1 MGAKRNTP
9 PPPLSHQAERAA
21 RFEAHRVG
29 GLVEAW
35 EQQVGLPPRR
45 KLHPSKSV
53 GSLQRPQ
60 SAGPGRAR
68 RPRSAGVRTRGG
80 GGQVIIERSES
91 SLPPNGARAAE
102 SRVQERLAKIRS
114 SGAELAE
121 LERRVSSY
129 RKGRP
134 TGDGVYH
141 VTQNMDPVILRRKR
155 PQTVHAVSREHND
168 KYRAERELVLA
179 RRDAERT
186 RQMEEHI
193 ASRDRQELKRQA
205 MKEARLLARQIKLEK
220 SALVGCALASRVEVV
235 RAEIERVR
243 LSRIMEAGR
252 DKAIRKLQSAWRT
265 IRTQKSEALLGD
277 AARVIQR
284 GVRMF
289 LWRATL
295 QRKCRAASKIIEY
308 ANLCGGAGGFVQM
321 LQTYRSR
328 VIFIQRM
335 WKKRRLTHAAIVI
348 ALTNHWDRAKKAVAV
363 ERATLSEAAVML
375 KRSGKLTPEL
385 EEQVTVLLPSLAA
398 VPPASANTNAS
409 EGEKAA
415 GTAAA
420 IGGAAA
426 NYPTKSLKDRRKEER
441 KEDLASKHAML
452 GKIEEQMKKLPQF
465 ATGKEVPLKQ
475 RRAAIERY
483 VVKSQAAHR
492 AELRKFYV
500 AWTEYEELMV
510 GVERQL
516 ATRRAL
522 GARLDIER
530 PPRPAKPRW
539 KIVPRKEAM
548 WAVILDTEK
557 RAKKGG
563 ARR

>member
-45 KLHPSKSV
+45 KLHPSSSLPS

-420 IGGAAA
+420 IGRAERGLSFEARHAR
-426 NYPTKSLKDRRKEER
+426 KDRGADEEAPTVR
-441 KEDLASKHAML
+441 HRQRGATQAAQSGNRTLRREIAGGTQGGVA
-452 GKIEEQMKKLPQF
+452 KILRRVD
-465 ATGKEVPLKQ
+465 GVRRIDGR
-475 RRAAIERY
+475 RRATAGD
-483 VVKSQAAHR
+483 AAR
-492 AELRKFYV
+492 
-500 AWTEYEELMV
+500 
-510 GVERQL
+510 
-516 ATRRAL
+516 TRRAV
-522 GARLDIER
+522 GYREA
-530 PPRPAKPRW
+530 AT
-539 KIVPRKEAM
+539 PRKA
-548 WAVILDTEK
+548 AVEDRSAEGSDV
-557 RAKKGG
+557 GG
-563 ARR
+563 HSRY

>member
-168 KYRAERELVLA
+168 KYRALA
-179 RRDAERT
+179 RE
-186 RQMEEHI
+186 Q
-193 ASRDRQELKRQA
+193 
-205 MKEARLLARQIKLEK
+205 RLAKL
-220 SALVGCALASRVEVV
+220 
-235 RAEIERVR
+235 
-243 LSRIMEAGR
+243 
-252 DKAIRKLQSAWRT
+252 
-265 IRTQKSEALLGD
+265 
-277 AARVIQR
+277 
-284 GVRMF
+284 
-289 LWRATL
+289 
-295 QRKCRAASKIIEY
+295 AASKGKGQKDPKGKGPT
-308 ANLCGGAGGFVQM
+308 AAAAPAAASARRLLGVRGAGG
-321 LQTYRSR
+321 
-328 VIFIQRM
+328 
-335 WKKRRLTHAAIVI
+335 
-348 ALTNHWDRAKKAVAV
+348 
-363 ERATLSEAAVML
+363 
-375 KRSGKLTPEL
+375 
-385 EEQVTVLLPSLAA
+385 
-398 VPPASANTNAS
+398 
-409 EGEKAA
+409 
-415 GTAAA
+415 
-420 IGGAAA
+420 GGAAGA
-426 NYPTKSLKDRRKEER
+426 SGGSGGGRGSREGGDAVHGGDLRAGSPAPAPGPFPRDVPFAEE
-441 KEDLASKHAML
+441 
-452 GKIEEQMKKLPQF
+452 
-465 ATGKEVPLKQ
+465 
-475 RRAAIERY
+475 
-483 VVKSQAAHR
+483 
-492 AELRKFYV
+492 
-500 AWTEYEELMV
+500 V
-510 GVERQL
+510 GL
-516 ATRRAL
+516 
-522 GARLDIER
+522 
-530 PPRPAKPRW
+530 
-539 KIVPRKEAM
+539 
-548 WAVILDTEK
+548 
-557 RAKKGG
+557 
-563 ARR
+563 